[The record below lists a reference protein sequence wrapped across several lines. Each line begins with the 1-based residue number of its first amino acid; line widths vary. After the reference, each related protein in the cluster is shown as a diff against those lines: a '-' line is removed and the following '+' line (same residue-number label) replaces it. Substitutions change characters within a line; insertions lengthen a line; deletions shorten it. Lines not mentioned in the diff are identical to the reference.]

1 MKQLWVYL
9 GIIGVWIGSAAWAQL
24 PQIEDY
30 RGDALALCD
39 TRYSGHRT
47 GGQTGHYRV
56 PNWAAPADALLTG
69 KVNHSG
75 DRYQH

>member
-9 GIIGVWIGSAAWAQL
+9 GIIGVWIGSAAWALL

-39 TRYSGHRT
+39 TRY
-47 GGQTGHYRV
+47 
-56 PNWAAPADALLTG
+56 
-69 KVNHSG
+69 
-75 DRYQH
+75 